1 LSLGKKRGGGERKKS
16 CDVGY
21 EKKHAGVRG
30 LFAFFFNIFS
40 GYLFY

>member
-1 LSLGKKRGGGERKKS
+1 LEKKGGEGKEKKS